1 MSYYKLLELN
11 SEPFSNSPE
20 PDLFYQAPQY
30 VQCLQKLEISIR
42 LRRGLNV
49 VVGDVGTGKTTLSRM
64 LIRKFRGEGN
74 VEMYLVLDPDF
85 SSALEF
91 LVAVARMFGVYT
103 SEAAS
108 SEWQLKENIK
118 DYLFH
123 QGIHKDRVVVLIID
137 EGQKLP
143 PFCIE
148 LLREFLN
155 YETNTSKLLQI
166 VLFAQR
172 EFKKILDEHANFADR
187 VNFYYVMKP
196 LSFSQTRAMIRFRI
210 DKVSEAGKNPI
221 LFTSP
226 ALWAIYRVTGGY
238 PRKIMMLGHQI
249 LLKMIVQDQKR
260 ADWSLVRACIK
271 TAAPGRPV
279 VRTWRLALI
288 PACIA
293 FAALVLGLTFEKP
306 STWLTKKV
314 QQSGIAALQKDAAS
328 LQVSVIAPATEG
340 KPAGQEIREASL
352 ENSNQASR
360 GNPAGPSAESAS
372 RDRSTLLKDDLQ
384 RPAAEPSARLS
395 VDMPSV
401 LIPPPPVES
410 MREKEMPESLGQLT
424 IEKRSSFRQIL
435 QQLYGSSADVHI
447 ESLAKAN
454 LKIKDINKVKAGDV
468 VRFPA
473 LPASSRPDQHAAY
486 WVQLAEMETLEDAYE
501 YIHHYTI
508 HVAQTRILPFWSS
521 QNGLRFS
528 VLLKEGFN
536 HEKSARKAVK
546 GLPQKIA
553 TSAKIVSE
561 WGEGTVFFADL
572 G

>member
-49 VVGDVGTGKTTLSRM
+49 VMGDVGTGKTTLSRM

-74 VEMYLVLDPDF
+74 VEMYLMLDPDF
-85 SSALEF
+85 DSALEF
-91 LVAVARMFGVYT
+91 LAAVARMFGVYT
-103 SEAAS
+103 REAAS

-118 DYLFH
+118 DYLFRH
-123 QGIHKDRVVVLIID
+123 GIHKDRVIVLIID
-137 EGQKLP
+137 EGQRLP

-166 VLFAQR
+166 VLFAQK

-187 VNFYYVMKP
+187 VNFCTVMKP

-221 LFTSP
+221 LFTAP
-226 ALWAIYRVTGGY
+226 ALWAVYRATGGY

-249 LLKMIVQDQKR
+249 LLMMIVQDRKR
-260 ADWSLVRACIK
+260 ADWSLVRSCIK
-271 TAAPGRPV
+271 DSAPVRPAV
-279 VRTWRLALI
+279 KTWRLALV

-293 FAALVLGLTFEKP
+293 FAALVLGLTFERP
-306 STWLTKKV
+306 STWLTSKM
-314 QQSGIAALQKDAAS
+314 QQSGIVALNKDAAS
-328 LQVSVIAPATEG
+328 PQGAVVAPAMDGNT
-340 KPAGQEIREASL
+340 AGQVIREASL
-352 ENSNQASR
+352 ENLPPASPSAGGESPDLSTRLKEDSR
-360 GNPAGPSAESAS
+360 G
-372 RDRSTLLKDDLQ
+372 
-384 RPAAEPSARLS
+384 AAEKPSARLS

-401 LIPPPPVES
+401 PIPPPSAASP
-410 MREKEMPESLGQLT
+410 REKEMPESLGRIT
-424 IEKRSSFRQIL
+424 MKKRNSCRQVL
-435 QQLYGSSADVHI
+435 QQLYGSSVEVHL
-447 ESLAKAN
+447 EGLSKAN
-454 LKIKDINKVKAGDV
+454 LKIKDITKVKVGDA

-473 LPASSRPDQHAAY
+473 IPASSRPDQHAAY

-501 YIHHYTI
+501 YVHHYTAR
-508 HVAQTRILPFWSS
+508 VTRTRILPFWSREA
-521 QNGLRFS
+521 GLRFS
-528 VLLKEGFN
+528 VLLEEGFN
-536 HEKSARKAVK
+536 HEKSARKAMRN
-546 GLPQKIA
+546 LPQKIA
-553 TSAKIVSE
+553 ASAQIVSE

>member
-1 MSYYKLLELN
+1 MSYYRLLELN

-42 LRRGLNV
+42 LRRGLSV

-74 VEMYLVLDPDF
+74 VEMYLLLDPDF

-91 LVAVARMFGVYT
+91 LVAVAKMFRVYT

-123 QGIHKDRVVVLIID
+123 QGIHKDRIIVLIID

-155 YETNTSKLLQI
+155 YETNTAKLLQI

-172 EFKKILDEHANFADR
+172 EFKKILEEHAGFADR
-187 VNFYYVMKP
+187 VNFHYVMKP
-196 LSFSQTRAMIRFRI
+196 LNFRQTRAMIRFRI
-210 DKVSEAGKNPI
+210 ERVSEAGKNPV
-221 LFTSP
+221 LFTAP
-226 ALWAIYRVTGGY
+226 ALWAIYRATGGY

-249 LLKMIVQDQKR
+249 LLKMIVQDRKR
-260 ADWSLVRACIK
+260 ADWALVRSCLSD
-271 TAAPGRPV
+271 TAPRRPV
-279 VRTWRLALI
+279 VRTWRLILAPAGIAVAALI
-288 PACIA
+288 
-293 FAALVLGLTFEKP
+293 LGLTFEKP
-306 STWLTKKV
+306 SAWLT
-314 QQSGIAALQKDAAS
+314 QTLSRSGIPVWQTHETAQPVSVAAS
-328 LQVSVIAPATEG
+328 ATSSPV
-340 KPAGQEIREASL
+340 PAGQEIQQASL
-352 ENSNQASR
+352 GSSSQAPS
-360 GNPAGPSAESAS
+360 GPS
-372 RDRSTLLKDDLQ
+372 
-384 RPAAEPSARLS
+384 PRLM
-395 VDMPSV
+395 VDMPPV
-401 LIPPPPVES
+401 PIPPSVGS
-410 MREKEMPESLGQLT
+410 APERVVPEWLGQLT
-424 IEKRSSFRQIL
+424 LKRRNSFRQVL
-435 QQLYGSSADVHI
+435 EQLYGSSADMYF
-447 ESLAKAN
+447 EGLAKTN
-454 LKIKDINKVKAGDV
+454 GKIKDMKAVKTGEV

-486 WVQLAEMETLEDAYE
+486 WVQLAEMDTLEDAYE
-501 YIHHYTI
+501 YIQHYTI
-508 HVAQTRILPFWSS
+508 HVTSTRILPFW
-521 QNGLRFS
+521 NPEGGLRFS
-528 VLLKEGFN
+528 ILLKEGFN
-536 HEKSARKAVK
+536 HEKSARKALR

-553 TSAKIVSE
+553 SSAKIISE

>member
-20 PDLFYQAPQY
+20 PDLFYQASQY
-30 VQCLQKLEISIR
+30 VQCLQRLEISIR

-49 VVGDVGTGKTTLSRM
+49 VLGDVGTGKTTLSRM

-74 VEMYLVLDPDF
+74 IETYLFLDPDF

-118 DYLFH
+118 DYLFR

-187 VNFYYVMKP
+187 VNFYTVMKP
-196 LSFSQTRAMIRFRI
+196 LNFNQTCAMIRFRI

-226 ALWAIYRVTGGY
+226 ALWAIYRATGGY

-260 ADWSLVRACIK
+260 ADWSLVRSCIQA
-271 TAAPGRPV
+271 AAPGRPV
-279 VRTWRLALI
+279 VKTWRLALV

-306 STWLTKKV
+306 STWLTQKM
-314 QQSGIAALQKDAAS
+314 QQSGIAALQNENAAN
-328 LQVSVIAPATEG
+328 LQDSVISPAPSSSMPAANG
-340 KPAGQEIREASL
+340 NPAGQVIRAASL
-352 ENSNQASR
+352 ENSNQESR
-360 GNPAGPSAESAS
+360 ENQAG
-372 RDRSTLLKDDLQ
+372 
-384 RPAAEPSARLS
+384 PSARLS
-395 VDMPSV
+395 VNMPSV
-401 LIPPPPVES
+401 PIPPPSVAPL
-410 MREKEMPESLGQLT
+410 RDKEMPESLGQLT
-424 IEKRSSFRQIL
+424 MKKRSSCRQIL
-435 QQLYGSSADVHI
+435 QQLYGSSADVYV
-447 ESLAKAN
+447 ESLSKAN
-454 LKIKDINKVKAGDV
+454 LKIKDIKKVKAGDA

-501 YIHHYTI
+501 YIHHYTV
-508 HVAQTRILPFWSS
+508 HVARTRILPFWSREG
-521 QNGLRFS
+521 GLRFS
-528 VLLKEGFN
+528 VLLEEGFN

-546 GLPQKIA
+546 NLPQKIA

>member
-108 SEWQLKENIK
+108 SEWRLKENIK

-226 ALWAIYRVTGGY
+226 ALWAIYRATGGY

-260 ADWSLVRACIK
+260 ADWSLVRSCIK
-271 TAAPGRPV
+271 AAAPGRPV
-279 VRTWRLALI
+279 VKTWRLALV

-306 STWLTKKV
+306 STWLTRKM
-314 QQSGIAALQKDAAS
+314 QQSGIAALQREDAAS
-328 LQVSVIAPATEG
+328 LQSSVISPATSSSMPAADG
-340 KPAGQEIREASL
+340 NPAGQEIREASL
-352 ENSNQASR
+352 ENSNQEPR
-360 GNPAGPSAESAS
+360 ENKAG
-372 RDRSTLLKDDLQ
+372 
-384 RPAAEPSARLS
+384 PSARLS

-401 LIPPPPVES
+401 PIPPPSVES
-410 MREKEMPESLGQLT
+410 MRGKEMPESLGQLT
-424 IEKRSSFRQIL
+424 MKKRSSCRQIL

-447 ESLAKAN
+447 ESLSKAN
-454 LKIKDINKVKAGDV
+454 LKIKDINKVQAGDA

-501 YIHHYTI
+501 YIHHYTV
-508 HVAQTRILPFWSS
+508 HVARTRILPFWSREE
-521 QNGLRFS
+521 GLRFS
-528 VLLKEGFN
+528 ILLEEGFN

-546 GLPQKIA
+546 SLPQKIA

>member
-1 MSYYKLLELN
+1 MSYYKVLELN

-226 ALWAIYRVTGGY
+226 ALWAIYRATRGY

-249 LLKMIVQDQKR
+249 LLNMIVQDQKR
-260 ADWSLVRACIK
+260 ADWSLVRSCIK
-271 TAAPGRPV
+271 AAAPGRPV
-279 VRTWRLALI
+279 VKTWRLALV

-306 STWLTKKV
+306 STWLTRKV
-314 QQSGIAALQKDAAS
+314 QQSGLAALQKDAAS
-328 LQVSVIAPATEG
+328 LQVSVIAPAIEG
-340 KPAGQEIREASL
+340 NPAGQEIREASL
-352 ENSNQASR
+352 ENSNQASQ
-360 GNPAGPSAESAS
+360 GNPAGPSAGSIS
-372 RDRSTLLKDDLQ
+372 HDRITLPRGDLQ
-384 RPAAEPSARLS
+384 GAAAEPSARLS

-401 LIPPPPVES
+401 HIPPPPVES
-410 MREKEMPESLGQLT
+410 VREKEMPELLGQLT
-424 IEKRSSFRQIL
+424 MKKRSSYRQVL
-435 QQLYGSSADVHI
+435 QQLYGSSADVHV

-486 WVQLAEMETLEDAYE
+486 WIQLAEMETLEDAYE
-501 YIHHYTI
+501 YIHHYTV
-508 HVAQTRILPFWSS
+508 HVARTRILPFWSREG
-521 QNGLRFS
+521 GLRFS

-546 GLPQKIA
+546 SLPQKIA

>member
-49 VVGDVGTGKTTLSRM
+49 VMGDVGTGKTTLSRM

-85 SSALEF
+85 SSTLEF
-91 LVAVARMFGVYT
+91 LVTVARMFGVYT
-103 SEAAS
+103 SEAAL

-166 VLFAQR
+166 VVFAQR

-187 VNFYYVMKP
+187 VNFYTVMKP

-221 LFTSP
+221 LFTLP
-226 ALWAIYRVTGGY
+226 ALWAIYRATGGY

-249 LLKMIVQDQKR
+249 LLKMIVQDRKR
-260 ADWSLVRACIK
+260 ADWSLVRSCIK
-271 TAAPGRPV
+271 DAAPVRPV
-279 VRTWRLALI
+279 VKTWRLALV

-306 STWLTKKV
+306 STWLTRKV
-314 QQSGIAALQKDAAS
+314 QQSGITALQKDAAS
-328 LQVSVIAPATEG
+328 RQDPVIAPVIDGNT
-340 KPAGQEIREASL
+340 AGQAIREASL
-352 ENSNQASR
+352 ENSNQAPP
-360 GNPAGPSAESAS
+360 GNPAEPSAGSAS
-372 RDRSTLLKDDLQ
+372 HDQSSPLKEDPQGD
-384 RPAAEPSARLS
+384 AAKPSARLS

-401 LIPPPPVES
+401 PIPPPSVAS
-410 MREKEMPESLGQLT
+410 LREKEMPESLGQLT
-424 IEKRSSFRQIL
+424 MKKRNSCRQVL
-435 QQLYGSSADVHI
+435 QQLYGSSADEHL
-447 ESLAKAN
+447 ESLLKAN
-454 LKIKDINKVKAGDV
+454 LKIKDIKKVKAGDV

-501 YIHHYTI
+501 YVHYYTVR
-508 HVAQTRILPFWSS
+508 VARTRILPFWSREG
-521 QNGLRFS
+521 GLRFS
-528 VLLKEGFN
+528 ILLKEGFN
-536 HEKSARKAVK
+536 HEKSARKAVR

>member
-196 LSFSQTRAMIRFRI
+196 LSFNQTRAMIRFRI

-226 ALWAIYRVTGGY
+226 ALWAIYRATGGY

-249 LLKMIVQDQKR
+249 LLKMIVQDQRR
-260 ADWSLVRACIK
+260 ADWSLVRSCIK
-271 TAAPGRPV
+271 VTVPGRPV
-279 VRTWRLALI
+279 VKTWRLALV

-293 FAALVLGLTFEKP
+293 FAALLLGLTFEKP
-306 STWLTKKV
+306 STWLTRKM
-314 QQSGIAALQKDAAS
+314 QQSGIAALQKEDAAS
-328 LQVSVIAPATEG
+328 MQGSVISPATDG
-340 KPAGQEIREASL
+340 SPAGQAILEASL
-352 ENSNQASR
+352 GNSNQEPR
-360 GNPAGPSAESAS
+360 ENQAG
-372 RDRSTLLKDDLQ
+372 
-384 RPAAEPSARLS
+384 PSARLS

-401 LIPPPPVES
+401 SIPPPSVAPL
-410 MREKEMPESLGQLT
+410 RDKEMPESLGQLT
-424 IEKRSSFRQIL
+424 MKKRSSCRQVL
-435 QQLYGSSADVHI
+435 QQLYGSSADEHL
-447 ESLAKAN
+447 ESLLKAN
-454 LKIKDINKVKAGDV
+454 LKIKDIKKVKAGDV

-473 LPASSRPDQHAAY
+473 LPASSRPGQHATY

-501 YIHHYTI
+501 YVHHYTV
-508 HVAQTRILPFWSS
+508 HVARTRILPFWSREE
-521 QNGLRFS
+521 GLRFS
-528 VLLKEGFN
+528 ILLKEGFN
-536 HEKSARKAVK
+536 HEKSARKSVK
-546 GLPQKIA
+546 SLPQKIA